1 MEFLLQLMA
10 ELFNGDFMHDEASEN
25 VESSRN
31 DIFKSDMV
39 SEEEAQYEEIP
50 NEEELLFNFMHF
62 R

>member
-10 ELFNGDFMHDEASEN
+10 ELFDGDFMHNETSEN

-31 DIFKSDMV
+31 DISISDMV
-39 SEEEAQYEEIP
+39 FEGEAQYEEIP
-50 NEEELLFNFMHF
+50 SEEELLFNFMHF